1 MRKKN
6 AEEVGSLVRQF
17 LRAEGLETPLNE
29 YRIINAWPTV
39 AGPAIARYT
48 GNIFIKASILNIQI
62 KSPALRQNLNMSRT
76 LLAQKLNEHV
86 GAQVITE
93 VRFY

>member
-1 MRKKN
+1 MKRRN
-6 AEEVGSLVRQF
+6 AEEVGSLVLQF

-29 YRIINAWPTV
+29 YRIIRSWPEV

-48 GNIFIKASILNIQI
+48 GNIFIKSGILNIQI
-62 KSPALRQNLNMSRT
+62 KSPALRQNLNMNRT
-76 LLAQKLNEHV
+76 QMAQKLNQHV
-86 GAQVITE
+86 GAQVISE

>member
-1 MRKKN
+1 MKRRN
-6 AEEVGSLVRQF
+6 AVEIGELIRQY

-29 YRIINAWPTV
+29 YRIIQSWGV
-39 AGPAIARYT
+39 IAGPAIQKYT
-48 GNIFIKASILNIQI
+48 GEIFVKNSILNVKI
-62 KSPALRQNLNMSRT
+62 KSPALRQNLNMNRT
-76 LLAQKLNEHV
+76 ALAQRLNEHV